1 MADTIKAFFDEWE
14 RVWDSIPGYVKVFI
28 YSTISSVIGL
38 YASGVP
44 VEVKSVVLIVLTNMG
59 LYSGVRTG
67 AGQIRKML

>member
-1 MADTIKAFFDEWE
+1 MADKIKAFFDEWE
-14 RVWDSIPGYVKVFI
+14 HVWGVIPGYIKVFI
-28 YSTISSVIGL
+28 YSTISSIIGM

-44 VEVKSVVLIVLTNMG
+44 IEGKSIIFIVLTNLG